1 MLNTDILQPGDY
13 YLTIAEGKRTETK
26 IKGSKFIASVQHVRT
41 KDEAEAFWDAKR
53 AEFYDATHNC
63 FAYRLGSDGLDFRYS
78 DDGEPSGSAGKPMLF
93 SINKFNLSD
102 VAVVVTR
109 YFGGTKLGV
118 GGLARAYGGSAEEV
132 LSECEKEMVF
142 SIKPVKVFC
151 SYEDLSFCKRMV
163 EENSIIFEDYYTDS
177 VEFLAK
183 LPISRYE
190 RFAAEIVDRT
200 SGRAGIQIQNNIEK
214 LYARDM

>member
-1 MLNTDILQPGDY
+1 MLNIDLLQPGDY

-41 KDEAEAFWDAKR
+41 KDEAEAFWDARR

-132 LSECEKEMVF
+132 LGECEKEMVF